1 MQAYDSRHW
10 YNKEELCGYMYHC
23 ITHFFQNC
31 KKGPFSQILSHI
43 CSCSV
48 NFATIKDPLNQLKL
62 ILREHHVQQM
72 TRKDLIQPPS
82 EITSINHSIYL
93 KRITLFINSAWKQ
106 GLASLHTHCLYTI
119 NYTGHRTTDWSITDK
134 VTQGNSVT
142 RVQSQFFFIHSE
154 HLAQHHSRVSGL
166 LNTQL

>member
-82 EITSINHSIYL
+82 EITSINHSIY
-93 KRITLFINSAWKQ
+93 KFCMGARTGFTSYTLPIHNK
-106 GLASLHTHCLYTI
+106 LHWTSYH
-119 NYTGHRTTDWSITDK
+119 
-134 VTQGNSVT
+134 
-142 RVQSQFFFIHSE
+142 
-154 HLAQHHSRVSGL
+154 
-166 LNTQL
+166 